1 MCIWYE
7 GNIDGVNTKEMY
19 DREERQFVLKIF
31 YKWDHCLTGVIR
43 IIFCAALRENK
54 CVVAMR
60 EQIVSFSK
68 IFGQGTFQGIRLAI

>member
-7 GNIDGVNTKEMY
+7 GNIGNVNMKEIY
-19 DREERQFVLKIF
+19 DRERLFLTIF
-31 YKWDHCLTGVIR
+31 YKWDHWLTGIMR
-43 IIFCAALRENK
+43 IIFCSALRENK

-60 EQIVSFSK
+60 EPIVSFSK